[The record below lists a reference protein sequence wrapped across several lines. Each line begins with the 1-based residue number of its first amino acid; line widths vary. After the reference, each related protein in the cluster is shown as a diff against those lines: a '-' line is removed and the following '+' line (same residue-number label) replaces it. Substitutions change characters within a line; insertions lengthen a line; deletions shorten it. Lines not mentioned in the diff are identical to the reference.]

1 MRRDVNMPTYLVS
14 TWSGLTGFGAGVTAF
29 AGFSGSFR
37 GGGGGGSGSFNNF
50 TSGNRG
56 LRGASL

>member
-1 MRRDVNMPTYLVS
+1 
-14 TWSGLTGFGAGVTAF
+14 LTGFGVGVTAF
-29 AGFSGSFR
+29 AGSSGSFR
-37 GGGGGGSGSFNNF
+37 GGGGGGSFNNF